1 MQYDERINELER
13 QNRKFK
19 DDAAD
24 FKSKADGL
32 IRENDELHANLKRY
46 IEKQQKYT
54 ESASLGENSGGNF
67 MHGSL
72 PGADSEAYFELT
84 EMADVLK
91 KANSVLTEQVAV
103 RSIFISHLYPF

>member
-1 MQYDERINELER
+1 MTNVSTSLRGRIESSRMMQRIS
-13 QNRKFK
+13 
-19 DDAAD
+19 
-24 FKSKADGL
+24 SKADGL

-54 ESASLGENSGGNF
+54 ENASLGEASGGNI
-67 MHGSL
+67 MHSSL

-91 KANSVLTEQVAV
+91 KANSVQRSRLRYVANTFV
-103 RSIFISHLYPF
+103 LVFTI